1 MLRRLR
7 RHLRGLDRP
16 RKVALGLGIALVVT
30 GVVLVLRAPEPP
42 VSIPSAVAPTADM
55 PLLEYVRSLPDAGD
69 PPFSRPVGLAV
80 GAGQLYVSDSGAAV
94 VRVFTTR
101 GIAAGEI
108 GRGTLKVPAYLAR
121 DVAAGTVLV
130 TDRELDTVFRF
141 SDAGEPLGEIVP
153 SVEESAT
160 WEPLGIAADGNGT
173 IAVTDTSDRHRVLV
187 MDRTGFVTRVLGGR
201 VTAETSGTIGAA
213 LDFPNSVA
221 LFGNELWV
229 SDSNNRRVLSF
240 DATGALTRLVRVDGL
255 ARGLALLEGPEEGDR
270 YVAVADTLTSQ
281 IVLLDAD
288 GGEVTRYGGPGS
300 TAGRLAFPNDIAYD
314 PTSGQLFVADTGNA
328 RVQVWA
334 ITWPAERTRGLL
346 PDLLPFSAMA
356 LAGMVLGALGLVL
369 AIVALWP
376 TRRTRE
382 RALLAEETEGAVSRD
397 DRVAGAIGPSGDARG
412 AAEWSW
418 ADLADGEAWPEEP
431 GADQPGDADAPGPR
445 THSVWA
451 DWSEDDEGAPEGGLW
466 TDETPKP
473 APEPGSRM
481 RRRGRKRR

>member
-7 RHLRGLDRP
+7 RHLQGLDRP
-16 RKVALGLGIALVVT
+16 RKAALGSGVALVLAGAALV
-30 GVVLVLRAPEPP
+30 LLAPEPP
-42 VSIPSAVAPTADM
+42 VSIPSAVTPTADM

-80 GAGQLYVSDSGAAV
+80 GAGQLYVSDSGAGV

-160 WEPLGIAADGNGT
+160 WEPLGIAADGAGT
-173 IAVTDTSDRHRVLV
+173 IAVTDTAGRHRVLV
-187 MDRTGFVTRVLGGR
+187 MDRSGFVTRVLGGE
-201 VTAETSGTIGAA
+201 VTAETSGTISAS

-221 LFGNELWV
+221 FFGDELWV

-240 DATGALTRLVRVDGL
+240 DASGALTRLVRVDGL
-255 ARGLALLEGPEEGDR
+255 ARGLALLEGPEERDR

-300 TAGRLAFPNDIAYD
+300 GAGRLAFPNDIVYD
-314 PTSGQLFVADTGNA
+314 PGSGQLFVADTGNA
-328 RVQVWA
+328 RVQVWS
-334 ITWPAERTRGLL
+334 ITWPAEHKAGIL
-346 PDLLPFSAMA
+346 PESLPFSAMA
-356 LAGMVLGALGLVL
+356 LAGIVLGALGLVL
-369 AIVALWP
+369 TVVALWP

-382 RALLAEETEGAVSRD
+382 RALLAEEGTGRPDEDEDCGRASDGAL
-397 DRVAGAIGPSGDARG
+397 
-412 AAEWSW
+412 W
-418 ADLADGEAWPEEP
+418 L
-431 GADQPGDADAPGPR
+431 
-445 THSVWA
+445 
-451 DWSEDDEGAPEGGLW
+451 DE
-466 TDETPKP
+466 P
-473 APEPGSRM
+473 APDERRAGRRV
-481 RRRGRKRR
+481 RRRRPKRR